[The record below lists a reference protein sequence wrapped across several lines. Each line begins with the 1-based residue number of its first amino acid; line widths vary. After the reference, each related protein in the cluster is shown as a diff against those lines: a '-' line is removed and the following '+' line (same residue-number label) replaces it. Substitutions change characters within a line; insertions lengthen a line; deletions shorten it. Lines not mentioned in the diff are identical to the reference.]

1 MLTPWEP
8 WWLTPGAGHI
18 ALRADGT
25 ALVQLVETDNHHQDD
40 APLLPPPPQSALPRV
55 ASLTAG
61 QVSPLLACH
70 VEDVLAAY
78 TLSLGAYNGDWT
90 GDEPGAADTMLG
102 LSPVLAS
109 SAVGGNPSGDA
120 RHTLPV
126 TPAEAVAGV
135 RHRAQSEVSFAPHA
149 SHMSLDVVAI
159 LTCGR
164 GALVCALEHARALM
178 AVAAAEAKGAS
189 KEATRAAALRRVER
203 KLFFLTAWAADESTR
218 GAQGELLAAVEI
230 DDMSERGSAPRAA
243 AKAETT
249 QRRRM
254 LVEEVSSA

>member
-1 MLTPWEP
+1 
-8 WWLTPGAGHI
+8 
-18 ALRADGT
+18 
-25 ALVQLVETDNHHQDD
+25 
-40 APLLPPPPQSALPRV
+40 
-55 ASLTAG
+55 
-61 QVSPLLACH
+61 
-70 VEDVLAAY
+70 
-78 TLSLGAYNGDWT
+78 
-90 GDEPGAADTMLG
+90 
-102 LSPVLAS
+102 
-109 SAVGGNPSGDA
+109 
-120 RHTLPV
+120 
-126 TPAEAVAGV
+126 
-135 RHRAQSEVSFAPHA
+135 
-149 SHMSLDVVAI
+149 
-159 LTCGR
+159 
-164 GALVCALEHARALM
+164 M